1 MEGKRFRVGSVAV
14 LFAVAVLCSAIFCI
28 LTAVTAVSDRR
39 TARHY
44 GDHVAQVSHCQELGQ
59 LWLSQADAYYAGLG
73 QIPDGTAEEN
83 GNLYTQIDD
92 GPVRLTIRTERR
104 GETYRILRWDCIT
117 RWEPGDDWTLLQ

>member
-39 TARHY
+39 TARQY

-59 LWLSQADAYYAGLG
+59 LWLSQADAYYEGLG
-73 QIPDGTAEEN
+73 QLPEATTEEA
-83 GNLYTQIDD
+83 GRLSTQIDD
-92 GPVRLTIRTERR
+92 GPVRLMITVEGDARAF
-104 GETYRILRWDCIT
+104 RILRWDCIT
-117 RWEPGDDWTLLQ
+117 RWEPGEDWILLQ